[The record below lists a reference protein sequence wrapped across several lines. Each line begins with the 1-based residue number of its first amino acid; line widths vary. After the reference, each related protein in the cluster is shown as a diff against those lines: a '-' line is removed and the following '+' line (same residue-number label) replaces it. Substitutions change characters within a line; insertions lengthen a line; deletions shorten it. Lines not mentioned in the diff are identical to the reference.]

1 MGLDSYLY
9 KKNYVRQG
17 EWVKPEFRTEVEV
30 KTGGEIDKN
39 IKPERIRYIVEEVA
53 YWRKANQ
60 IHNWF
65 VQNVQNGVDECQ
77 NSYVSREK
85 LEELLDVCNKVIEDF
100 NQTGGIKASELLPT
114 GSGFFFGSTEYDE
127 WYFKDVTNTI
137 EYLTEI
143 LEDESADE
151 FEYYASW

>member
-17 EWVKPEFRTEVEV
+17 EWVKPEYRTEVEV
-30 KTGGEIDKN
+30 KTGGEVDKT

-65 VQNVQNGVDECQ
+65 VKNVQDGIDNCQ
-77 NSYVSREK
+77 TSYVSRDN
-85 LEELLDVCNKVIEDF
+85 LQELLDVCNQVIADNSLAE
-100 NQTGGIKASELLPT
+100 TLLPT

-127 WYFKDVTNTI
+127 WYFKDISNTI
-137 EYLTEI
+137 VYLTEI

>member
-17 EWVKPEFRTEVEV
+17 EWVKPEYRTEVEV
-30 KTGGEIDKN
+30 KTGGEVDKT

-65 VQNVQNGVDECQ
+65 VKNVQDGIDNCQ
-77 NSYVSREK
+77 NSYVSRDN
-85 LEELLDVCNKVIEDF
+85 LQELLDVCNQVIADNSLAE
-100 NQTGGIKASELLPT
+100 TLLPT

-127 WYFKDVTNTI
+127 WYFKDISNTI
-137 EYLTEI
+137 VYLTEI

>member
-17 EWVKPEFRTEVEV
+17 EWVKPEYRTEVEV
-30 KTGGEIDKN
+30 KTGGEIDKT

-65 VQNVQNGVDECQ
+65 VKNVQDGIDNCQ
-77 NSYVSREK
+77 NSYVSRDN
-85 LEELLDVCNKVIEDF
+85 LQELLDVCNQVIADNSLAE
-100 NQTGGIKASELLPT
+100 TLLPT

-127 WYFKDVTNTI
+127 WYFKDISNTI
-137 EYLTEI
+137 VYLTEI

>member
-1 MGLDSYLY
+1 MGLDSYLF

-17 EWVKPEFRTEVEV
+17 EWVKPEYRTEVEV
-30 KTGGEIDKN
+30 KTGGEVDKT

-65 VQNVQNGVDECQ
+65 VKNVQDGIDNCQ
-77 NSYVSREK
+77 NSYVSRDN
-85 LEELLDVCNKVIEDF
+85 LQELLDVCNQVIADNSLAE
-100 NQTGGIKASELLPT
+100 TLLPT

-127 WYFKDVTNTI
+127 WYFKDISNTI
-137 EYLTEI
+137 VYLTEI

>member
-17 EWVKPEFRTEVEV
+17 EWIKPEFRTEVEV

-85 LEELLDVCNKVIEDF
+85 LEELLDVCTKVAADNTLAE
-100 NQTGGIKASELLPT
+100 TLLPSA
-114 GSGFFFGSTEYDE
+114 SGFFFGGTEYDE

-137 EYLTEI
+137 EYLTDI
-143 LEDESADE
+143 LADEDADE

>member
-85 LEELLDVCNKVIEDF
+85 LEELLDVCTKVIADNTLAE
-100 NQTGGIKASELLPT
+100 TLLPT

-127 WYFKDVTNTI
+127 WYYKDVSNTI

-143 LEDESADE
+143 LKEEDADE

>member
-65 VQNVQNGVDECQ
+65 VQNVQGGIDNCQ
-77 NSYVSREK
+77 NSYVSRDN
-85 LEELLDVCNKVIEDF
+85 LEELLDVCSKVIADNSLAE
-100 NQTGGIKASELLPT
+100 TLLPT

-127 WYFKDVTNTI
+127 WYYKDVSNTI

-143 LEDESADE
+143 LKEEDADE

>member
-1 MGLDSYLY
+1 LY

-17 EWVKPEFRTEVEV
+17 EWVKPEYRTEVEV
-30 KTGGEIDKN
+30 KTGGEIDKT

-65 VQNVQNGVDECQ
+65 VQNVQKGIDECQ
-77 NSYVSREK
+77 TSFVSREQ
-85 LEELLDVCNKVIEDF
+85 LEELLDVCNKVIED
-100 NQTGGIKASELLPT
+100 NSLAPTLLPST
-114 GSGFFFGSTEYDE
+114 SGFFFGGTEYDE
-127 WYFKDVTNTI
+127 WYFQDVTNTI
-137 EYLTEI
+137 KYLTEI
-143 LEDESADE
+143 LEDENGDE

>member
-65 VQNVQNGVDECQ
+65 VQNVQGGIDECQ
-77 NSYVSREK
+77 SSYVSRDN
-85 LEELLDVCNKVIEDF
+85 LEELLDLCKQVDSDNELAD
-100 NQTGGIKASELLPT
+100 SLLPST
-114 GSGFFFGSTEYDE
+114 SGFFFGGTEYDE
-127 WYFKDVTNTI
+127 WYFKDISNTI
-137 EYLTEI
+137 TF
-143 LEDESADE
+143 LEECLSDELADE
-151 FEYYASW
+151 FEYSASW

>member
-17 EWVKPEFRTEVEV
+17 EWVKPEYRTEVEV
-30 KTGGEIDKN
+30 KTGGEVDKT

-65 VQNVQNGVDECQ
+65 VTNVQNGVDECQ
-77 NSYVSREK
+77 SSYVSREK
-85 LEELLDVCNKVIEDF
+85 LEELLDVCNKVIED
-100 NQTGGIKASELLPT
+100 NSLAPTLLPSA
-114 GSGFFFGSTEYDE
+114 SGFFFGGTEYDE
-127 WYFKDVTNTI
+127 WYFQDVTNTI
-137 EYLTEI
+137 KYLSEI

>member
-77 NSYVSREK
+77 TSFVSRDN
-85 LEELLDVCNKVIEDF
+85 LEELLDVCSKVIADNSLAE
-100 NQTGGIKASELLPT
+100 TLLPT

-127 WYFKDVTNTI
+127 WYYKDVSNTI

-143 LEDESADE
+143 LKEEDADE

>member
-65 VQNVQNGVDECQ
+65 VKNVQDGVDNCQ
-77 NSYVSREK
+77 NSYVSRDN
-85 LEELLDVCNKVIEDF
+85 LQELLDVCNQVIADNSLAE
-100 NQTGGIKASELLPT
+100 TLLPT

-127 WYFKDVTNTI
+127 WYFKDISNTI
-137 EYLTEI
+137 VYLTEI

>member
-30 KTGGEIDKN
+30 KTGGETDKN

-85 LEELLDVCNKVIEDF
+85 LEELLDVCTKVIADNTLAE
-100 NQTGGIKASELLPT
+100 TLLPSA
-114 GSGFFFGSTEYDE
+114 SGFFFGGTEYDE
-127 WYFKDVTNTI
+127 WYFQDVKNTI

-143 LEDESADE
+143 LKEEDADE

>member
-65 VQNVQNGVDECQ
+65 VKNVQDGIDNCQ
-77 NSYVSREK
+77 NSYVSRDN
-85 LEELLDVCNKVIEDF
+85 LQELLDVCNQVIADNSLAE
-100 NQTGGIKASELLPT
+100 TLLPT

-127 WYFKDVTNTI
+127 WYFKDISNTI
-137 EYLTEI
+137 VYLTEI